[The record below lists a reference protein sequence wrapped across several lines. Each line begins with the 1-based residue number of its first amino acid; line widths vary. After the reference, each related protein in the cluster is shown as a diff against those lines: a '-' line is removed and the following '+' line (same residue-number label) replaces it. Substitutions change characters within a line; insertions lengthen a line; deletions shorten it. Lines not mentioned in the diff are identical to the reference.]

1 MKHKKE
7 SNRKGVP
14 SKIIYKQY
22 NDKIIILAFENIYT
36 WEEIKKMYGEDVVKL
51 YFSSGKSYHMYDKN
65 LLYYKLCSDDQRE
78 LCVGEIIHENKF
90 NSIIEI
96 MQIAGENLS
105 KVRKIK
111 ASIVEI

>member
-1 MKHKKE
+1 MTHKKE
-7 SNRKGVP
+7 SNRKTVT

-36 WEEIKKMYGEDVVKL
+36 WEEIKKMYGEDVARL
-51 YFSSGKSYHMYDKN
+51 YFSSGKSYNMYDKN

-78 LCVGEIIHENKF
+78 LYVGEIIHENKF
-90 NSIIEI
+90 NSIVEI